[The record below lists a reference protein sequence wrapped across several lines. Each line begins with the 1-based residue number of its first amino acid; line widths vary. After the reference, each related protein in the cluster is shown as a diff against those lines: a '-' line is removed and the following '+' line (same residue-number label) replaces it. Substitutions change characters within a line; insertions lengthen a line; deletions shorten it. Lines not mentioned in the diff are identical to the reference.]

1 MAENQP
7 DKDNPGTKMSDE
19 FGVLL
24 IDKPAG
30 ITSFDVIRKLKR
42 ITGIKKIGHTGTLDP
57 FATGLLPIC
66 IGKATRFAQYI
77 VSEEKHYQATMQFG
91 IQTDTG
97 DNTGEHIS
105 TSNLP
110 ELNETKLNELSNYVL
125 NLDSQVPPK
134 YSAIKINGRKAY
146 EMARKGEEFT
156 IPARAIKVLE
166 FSVGEVNLPE
176 MQYSA
181 LVSKGTYIRVL
192 SEDIAAY
199 LGCVATTIA
208 LRRLSIGKLQVKD
221 AVEIRDLTPE
231 NWRDSM
237 LALQDVLPFPIVTID
252 SSNRDTIS
260 HGMPVE
266 IEQEDCEQVIVE
278 DQNRNMLCFAKIE
291 EGVIKPKIV
300 MI

>member
-1 MAENQP
+1 MTN
-7 DKDNPGTKMSDE
+7 E

-77 VSEEKHYQATMQFG
+77 VSEEKDYQATMQFG
-91 IQTDTG
+91 TQTDTG
-97 DNTGEHIS
+97 DNTGETIN
-105 TSNLP
+105 TSALP
-110 ELNETKLNELSNYVL
+110 ELNETKLKDLSNYVL

-156 IPARAIKVLE
+156 IPPRAINVLKFE
-166 FSVGEVNLPE
+166 VNDVNLPE
-176 MQYSA
+176 MQYRA

-192 SEDIAAY
+192 TEDIAAY
-199 LGCVATTIA
+199 LDCLATTIA
-208 LRRLSIGKLQVKD
+208 LRRLSIGKLVIGNAVKL
-221 AVEIRDLTPE
+221 EDLSSE
-231 NWRDSM
+231 NWRESM
-237 LALQDVLPFPIVTID
+237 LALQDVLSFPVVSID

-266 IEQEDCEQVIVE
+266 IISEDCEQVIVE
-278 DQNRNMLCFAKIE
+278 DENRNMLCLAKIE

>member
-1 MAENQP
+1 MTN
-7 DKDNPGTKMSDE
+7 E
-19 FGVLL
+19 FGILL

-97 DNTGEHIS
+97 DNTGETIS
-105 TSNLP
+105 TSDLP
-110 ELNETKLNELSNYVL
+110 ELNETKLSNLTDFVL

-146 EMARKGEEFT
+146 EMARKGEDFT
-156 IPARAIKVLE
+156 IPPRAINILE
-166 FSVGEVNLPE
+166 FEVNEVNLPE

-192 SEDIAAY
+192 SEDIAAN
-199 LGCVATTIA
+199 LGCLATTTA
-208 LRRLSIGKLQVKD
+208 LRRLSIGKLKVED
-221 AVEIRDLTPE
+221 AVRIEDLASD
-231 NWRDSM
+231 NWQEKM

-252 SSNRDTIS
+252 SSNRDRIS
-260 HGMPVE
+260 HGMPINVE
-266 IEQEDCEQVIVE
+266 NEDCEQLIVE
-278 DQNRNMLCFAKIE
+278 DENRAMLCLAKIE
-291 EGVIKPKIV
+291 DGAIKPKIV

>member
-1 MAENQP
+1 MTN
-7 DKDNPGTKMSDE
+7 E

-97 DNTGEHIS
+97 DNTGETIN

-110 ELNETKLNELSNYVL
+110 ELNETKLKKLTNFVL

-156 IPARAIKVLE
+156 IPPRAINVLQFE
-166 FSVGEVNLPE
+166 VNGVNLPE

-192 SEDIAAY
+192 SEDIAAH
-199 LGCVATTIA
+199 LNCLATTIA
-208 LRRLSIGKLQVKD
+208 LRRLSIGKLQIEN
-221 AVEIRDLTPE
+221 AVEIRDLNPE
-231 NWRDSM
+231 NWREKM
-237 LALQDVLPFPIVTID
+237 LALQDVLPFPIVSID
-252 SSNRDTIS
+252 SSNRDRIS
-260 HGMPVE
+260 HGMPAE
-266 IEQEDCEQVIVE
+266 ANSENCEQVIVE
-278 DQNRNMLCFAKIE
+278 DENRNMLCLAKIE

>member
-1 MAENQP
+1 MTN
-7 DKDNPGTKMSDE
+7 E

-97 DNTGEHIS
+97 DNTGETTS

-110 ELNETKLNELSNYVL
+110 ELDDTILSNLTDFVL
-125 NLDSQVPPK
+125 SLDSQIPPK

-156 IPARAIKVLE
+156 IPPRAINVLE
-166 FSVGEVNLPE
+166 FEVNDVILPNME
-176 MQYSA
+176 YSA

-192 SEDIAAY
+192 SEDIAEH
-199 LGCVATTIA
+199 LGCLATTTA
-208 LRRLSIGKLQVKD
+208 LRRLSIGKLKVED

-231 NWRDSM
+231 NWREKM

-252 SSNRDTIS
+252 SSNRDRIS
-260 HGMPVE
+260 HGMPVD
-266 IEQEDCEQVIVE
+266 IENENCTQVIVE
-278 DQNRNMLCFAKIE
+278 DENRDMLCLAKIE
-291 EGVIKPKIV
+291 EGAIKPKIV